1 MENAIG
7 KRVKEIR
14 AELKMSQSQF
24 AESIGVSKSLI
35 SLIELG
41 RKNPSIETINKIA
54 NKGNVS
60 IDYVMGLSDNKNIE
74 ENQSSG
80 VMLELQHYINKVEK
94 FDDETK
100 EFAIKKIKALIY
112 GLDLE
117 NEK

>member
-41 RKNPSIETINKIA
+41 RKNPSVETIDKIA
-54 NKGNVS
+54 KKGNVS
-60 IDYVMGLSDNKNIE
+60 VDFIMGRIDTRSSSRNETSKVKIELNTAVDRIEKLTEDQQRFIIKMLNGMVDNIE
-74 ENQSSG
+74 
-80 VMLELQHYINKVEK
+80 
-94 FDDETK
+94 D
-100 EFAIKKIKALIY
+100 
-112 GLDLE
+112 
-117 NEK
+117 

>member
-41 RKNPSIETINKIA
+41 RKNPSVDTINKIA
-54 NKGNVS
+54 KRGNVS
-60 IDYVMGLSDNKNIE
+60 VDYVMGRTDNKNTNE
-74 ENQSSG
+74 DQHSEVNK
-80 VMLELQHYINKVEK
+80 ELNDTVDRITKLTDDQQKFLIKMINGMV
-94 FDDETK
+94 DNIGD
-100 EFAIKKIKALIY
+100 
-112 GLDLE
+112 
-117 NEK
+117 